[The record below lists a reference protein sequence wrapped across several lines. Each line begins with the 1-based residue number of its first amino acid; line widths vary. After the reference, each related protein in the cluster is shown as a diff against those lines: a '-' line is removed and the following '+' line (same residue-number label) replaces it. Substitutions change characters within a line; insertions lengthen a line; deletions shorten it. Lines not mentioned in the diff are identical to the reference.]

1 MRLRE
6 QQWKDLEVG
15 KKSDSL
21 EELTEAIVTSW
32 LEMRECGEQRG
43 VARVSLLRIAHPF
56 SQATNSPYPISLQ
69 EYQSKPLVLLITFL
83 PKSRFSLLKFC

>member
-43 VARVSLLRIAHPF
+43 VARVSL
-56 SQATNSPYPISLQ
+56 
-69 EYQSKPLVLLITFL
+69 
-83 PKSRFSLLKFC
+83 

>member
-32 LEMRECGEQRG
+32 LEMRECGEQRE
-43 VARVSLLRIAHPF
+43 VARVSLLRIAPSFF
-56 SQATNSPYPISLQ
+56 SSH
-69 EYQSKPLVLLITFL
+69 QSTVSSIFTRI
-83 PKSRFSLLKFC
+83 PK